1 MARSSQEAQ
10 QELERLQTMLRSVP
24 DQRDEAAV
32 KLSRRIRVIEKELS
46 GDGGGGKESDRGS
59 NPVLMTCLALII
71 GGLAFGIVYYAIR
84 IGGL

>member
-32 KLSRRIRVIEKELS
+32 KLSRRIRAIEKELS
-46 GDGGGGKESDRGS
+46 GDGGGKESDRGS